1 MRQLAERAYFAAC
14 RTVGAALRS
23 ARYSETLVVNRHVRK
38 RRAFHAPFLVWIAR
52 PLFGMLNTGVRV
64 LSQHAWEDRER
75 LVYRSLHGTAIRVD
89 SDGSLVLPLLGGQT
103 LAELLETAEAADRK
117 RAIELTVV
125 ALAELHAQGFTHG
138 DAMAENVMVDLEAGA
153 AHWFDFEN
161 VHDAS
166 RPVAWCRAD
175 DLRALL
181 TTCVLRSD
189 PGDSAEMVG
198 WILERY
204 GDEDVRRLLAATFAS
219 VWGRSLA
226 FHLGQAGLSFRSWR
240 AIASHPDV
248 A

>member
-1 MRQLAERAYFAAC
+1 MRQLAERAYFVAC

-23 ARYSETLVVNRHVRK
+23 VRYSETLIVNRHVRK
-38 RRAFHAPFLVWIAR
+38 RRTFYAPLLVWMAR
-52 PLFGMLNTGVRV
+52 PLFGMLNTGVCV
-64 LSQHAWEDRER
+64 LSQRAWEERER
-75 LVYRSLHGTAIRVD
+75 LVYRSLRGSAIRVD

-117 RAIELTVV
+117 RAIELAVV
-125 ALAELHAQGFTHG
+125 ALKELHAQGFTHG
-138 DAMAENVMVDLEAGA
+138 DAMAENVMVDLGAGA

-161 VHDAS
+161 VHDVS

-181 TTCVLRSD
+181 TTSVLRSD
-189 PGDSAEMVG
+189 PDECAEVIG
-198 WILERY
+198 WILESY

-226 FHLGQAGLSFRSWR
+226 FHLGQAGLTFRSWR
-240 AIASHPDV
+240 AIAGHPGV